1 MTRTGDRSESGFC
14 SENLTEIYHLE
25 DLGADGEILKW
36 ILKREYETV
45 WTGFIKLWRETGGRG
60 GGALVNTVFDILV
73 PRRDGE
79 LLHYL
84 TNYLPLEK
92 NFAQSS

>member
-1 MTRTGDRSESGFC
+1 LTRTGDRSESGFC
-14 SENLTEIYHLE
+14 SENLTERNHLE
-25 DLGADGEILKW
+25 DLGADGKILKW
-36 ILKREYETV
+36 ILKREYETM
-45 WTGFIKLWRETGGRG
+45 WTGFIKLWRE
-60 GGALVNTVFDILV
+60 ALVNTVFDILV

-84 TNYLPLEK
+84 TNYLLLEK